1 MIRPHAHAPL
11 RVPLRCWMRLTM
23 RLMLLLAAVP
33 AAATLPNVLGPSA
46 SALWRRLAEAGDAA
60 AQALFDGFVSG
71 SVFLG

>member
-1 MIRPHAHAPL
+1 
-11 RVPLRCWMRLTM
+11 M